1 VLEEPIVQLLILLL
15 AAVVVVAV
23 FQRLRIPST
32 LGYLLVGVAL
42 GPYTPG
48 PVIEGHQLRL
58 IAEFGIV
65 FLLFTIGLSYS
76 LPQIRALRSQVFTLG
91 TGQVVLTTAVVGL
104 AAWYAGLPPVAAFVV
119 GAVFAQSSTTVIS
132 RQLAE
137 QGEEHSRHGRLGT
150 AMSVFQDVTA
160 VPFVIVIPALGIA
173 AGTGGAIGSTML
185 WAMVKALLAFAIVF
199 VVGRWILRPLFHAVA
214 GSRSAEL
221 FTLTVLLVS
230 LAAGWTTAELGLSM
244 AFGAFL
250 AGMMLGETEFR
261 HQVEAAIRP
270 FRDVLL
276 GLFFVGIGMLF
287 DLRALPDI
295 WLAAVAGALVLL
307 LVKIVLVA
315 GLVRAAGIEMVTAWR
330 TGLLLAVGGEF
341 GFALLAIALAAGV
354 IADATGQIALAS
366 VLLSIVLAPLLIR
379 HNHAIATRLAPAN
392 GERSDEAPA
401 ATAAGL
407 AAALSGHVIIC
418 GYGRIGQSIANFLD
432 EENIP
437 YVALDLDA
445 SRVREAHLAGEPVY
459 YGDAS
464 ERAVLES
471 VGIANARL
479 LVISHHDLSAALG
492 VLDVVRNVRPG
503 LPVMVRATD
512 ESQVDKLRAAGA
524 VEVVPETL
532 EAALMITAH
541 VLLLL
546 DVPLARVLRRIQEQ
560 RTGRY
565 QLLKEFIRGDAPYL
579 DEGAPAAER
588 VHPVV
593 LPERSGAVGKS
604 IGELELPG
612 VTVTALVRSG
622 ERHLDPPVDTRLA
635 SGDVL
640 VLFGRDADVLCAEDK
655 LLGR

>member
-104 AAWYAGLPPVAAFVV
+104 AAWYAGLPPAAAFVV

-173 AGTGGAIGSTML
+173 AGTEGAIGSTML

-295 WLAAVAGALVLL
+295 WLAAVAGALFLM

-315 GLVRAAGIEMVTAWR
+315 GLVRAAGTETVTAWR

-432 EENIP
+432 EEDIR

-492 VLDVVRNVRPG
+492 VLDVVRSVRPG

-579 DEGAPAAER
+579 DEGAPAVER

-622 ERHLDPPVDTRLA
+622 ERHLDPSVDTRVEP
-635 SGDVL
+635 GDVL
-640 VLFGRDADVLCAEDK
+640 VLFGRDADVLSAEDT

>member
-104 AAWYAGLPPVAAFVV
+104 AAWYAGLPPAAAFVV

-160 VPFVIVIPALGIA
+160 VPFVIVIPALGVA
-173 AGTGGAIGSTML
+173 AGTEGAIGSTML

-295 WLAAVAGALVLL
+295 WLAAVAGALFLM

-315 GLVRAAGIEMVTAWR
+315 GLVRAAGTETVTAWR

-432 EENIP
+432 EEDIR

-492 VLDVVRNVRPG
+492 VLDVVRSVRPG

-579 DEGAPAAER
+579 DEGAPAVER

-622 ERHLDPPVDTRLA
+622 ERHLDPSVDTRVEP
-635 SGDVL
+635 GDVL
-640 VLFGRDADVLCAEDK
+640 VLFGRDADVLSAEDT

>member
-1 VLEEPIVQLLILLL
+1 MLEQPIVQLLILLL
-15 AAVVVVAV
+15 AAVVVVALL
-23 FQRLRIPST
+23 QRLRVPST
-32 LGYLLVGVAL
+32 LGYLLVGVVL

-48 PVIEGHQLRL
+48 PVIEGHELRL

-65 FLLFTIGLSYS
+65 FLLFTIGLNFS
-76 LPQIRALRSQVFTLG
+76 LPQIRALRNQVFALG
-91 TGQVVLTTAVVGL
+91 TGQVVLTTAAVGV
-104 AAWYAGLPPVAAFVV
+104 AAWLAGLPAAAAFVV

-132 RQLAE
+132 RQLSE

-160 VPFVIVIPALGIA
+160 VPFVIVIPALGVA
-173 AGTGGAIGSTML
+173 AGAESIGSTL
-185 WAMVKALLAFAIVF
+185 GWAVLKALLALGIVF
-199 VVGRWILRPLFHAVA
+199 VVGRRVLRPAFHAVA
-214 GSRSAEL
+214 QSRSAEL

-276 GLFFVGIGMLF
+276 GLFFVGVGMLF
-287 DLRALPDI
+287 DLRSLPDI
-295 WLAAVAGALVLL
+295 WLAAVGGALVLM
-307 LVKIVLVA
+307 LVKIVVVA
-315 GLVRAAGIEMVTAWR
+315 GLVRAAGIETMTAWQ

-341 GFALLAIALAAGV
+341 GFAVLAIALGAGV
-354 IADATGQIALAS
+354 IADTTGQVALAS
-366 VLLSIVLAPLLIR
+366 VILSIVLAPLLIR
-379 HNHAIATRLAPAN
+379 HNHAIAAWLTPARGHHSDDAPV
-392 GERSDEAPA
+392 
-401 ATAAGL
+401 ATSAGL
-407 AAALSGHVIIC
+407 AASLSGHVIIC
-418 GYGRIGQSIANFLD
+418 GYGRIGQSIANFL
-432 EENIP
+432 EEEQIA

-464 ERAVLES
+464 DRTVLES

-479 LVISHHDLSAALG
+479 LVIGHHDLPAALA
-492 VLDVVRNVRPG
+492 VLDAVRNLRPG

-512 ESQVDKLRAAGA
+512 ESQVDKLRTAGA
-524 VEVVPETL
+524 TEVVPETL

-541 VLLLL
+541 ALLLL

-579 DEGAPAAER
+579 DEDAPTVER

-593 LPERSGAVGKS
+593 LPERGIAVGRT

-612 VTVTALVRSG
+612 VTVTALVRKG
-622 ERHLDPPVDTRLA
+622 QRQLDPLPGTRLEP
-635 SGDVL
+635 GDVL
-640 VLFGRDADVLCAEDK
+640 VLFGPDADVHRAEHS
-655 LLGR
+655 LLGG

>member
-1 VLEEPIVQLLILLL
+1 MLEQPIVQLLILLL

-23 FQRLRIPST
+23 FQRLHVPST
-32 LGYLLVGVAL
+32 LGYLLVGVVL
-42 GPYTPG
+42 GPFTPG

-65 FLLFTIGLSYS
+65 FLLFTIGLNFS
-76 LPQIRALRSQVFTLG
+76 LPQIRALRNQVFALG

-104 AAWYAGLPPVAAFVV
+104 LAWFAGLPPAAAFVI

-132 RQLAE
+132 SQLAE
-137 QGEEHSRHGRLGT
+137 QGEDHSRHGRLST

-160 VPFVIVIPALGIA
+160 VPFVIMIPALGIA
-173 AGTGGAIGSTML
+173 AGTESIGSTMA
-185 WAMVKALLAFAIVF
+185 WAALKALLAFAIVF
-199 VVGRWILRPLFHAVA
+199 VVGRWVLRPAFHAVA
-214 GSRSAEL
+214 ESRSAEL

-287 DLRALPDI
+287 DLRTLPDI
-295 WLAAVAGALVLL
+295 WLAAVGGALVLM
-307 LVKIVLVA
+307 LVKILLAA
-315 GLVRAAGIEMVTAWR
+315 GLVRASGIEAITAWQ

-341 GFALLAIALAAGV
+341 GFALLAIALTAGA

-366 VLLSIVLAPLLIR
+366 VLLSIVAGAAADPSQPC
-379 HNHAIATRLAPAN
+379 HSGPPHTAH
-392 GERSDEAPA
+392 GESPDAAPA
-401 ATAAGL
+401 ATTAGP

-432 EENIP
+432 DEDIP

-464 ERAVLES
+464 
-471 VGIANARL
+471 
-479 LVISHHDLSAALG
+479 
-492 VLDVVRNVRPG
+492 
-503 LPVMVRATD
+503 
-512 ESQVDKLRAAGA
+512 
-524 VEVVPETL
+524 
-532 EAALMITAH
+532 TA
-541 VLLLL
+541 
-546 DVPLARVLRRIQEQ
+546 PCSSRWASSM
-560 RTGRY
+560 
-565 QLLKEFIRGDAPYL
+565 RG
-579 DEGAPAAER
+579 
-588 VHPVV
+588 
-593 LPERSGAVGKS
+593 
-604 IGELELPG
+604 
-612 VTVTALVRSG
+612 
-622 ERHLDPPVDTRLA
+622 
-635 SGDVL
+635 
-640 VLFGRDADVLCAEDK
+640 FW
-655 LLGR
+655 

>member
-1 VLEEPIVQLLILLL
+1 MLEEPIVQLLILLL

-104 AAWYAGLPPVAAFVV
+104 AAWYAGLPPAAAFVV

-173 AGTGGAIGSTML
+173 AGTEGAIGSTML

-295 WLAAVAGALVLL
+295 WLAAVAGALFLM

-315 GLVRAAGIEMVTAWR
+315 GLVRAAGTETVTAWR

-432 EENIP
+432 EEDIR

-492 VLDVVRNVRPG
+492 VLDVVRSVRPG

-579 DEGAPAAER
+579 DEGAPAVER

-622 ERHLDPPVDTRLA
+622 ERHLDPSVDTRVEP
-635 SGDVL
+635 GDVL
-640 VLFGRDADVLCAEDK
+640 VLFGRDADVLSAEDT

>member
-1 VLEEPIVQLLILLL
+1 MLEQPIVQLLILLL

-23 FQRLRIPST
+23 FQRLHVPST
-32 LGYLLVGVAL
+32 LGYLLVGVVL

-65 FLLFTIGLSYS
+65 FLLFTIGLNFS
-76 LPQIRALRSQVFTLG
+76 LPQIRALRDQVFVLG

-104 AAWYAGLPPVAAFVV
+104 AAWLAGLPPAAAFVV

-137 QGEEHSRHGRLGT
+137 QGEDHSRHGRLGT

-173 AGTGGAIGSTML
+173 AGSESIGTTMG
-185 WAMVKALLAFAIVF
+185 WAVLKALLAFGIVF
-199 VVGRWILRPLFHAVA
+199 GVGRWLLRPAFHAVA
-214 GSRSAEL
+214 ESRSAEL

-250 AGMMLGETEFR
+250 AGMVLGETEFR

-276 GLFFVGIGMLF
+276 GLFFIGIGMLF
-287 DLRALPDI
+287 DLRSLPDI
-295 WLAAVAGALVLL
+295 WLAAFGGALALM
-307 LVKIVLVA
+307 LVKTVLVA
-315 GLVRAAGIEMVTAWR
+315 GIVRASGIETITAWQ

-341 GFALLAIALAAGV
+341 GFALLAIALGAGV
-354 IADATGQIALAS
+354 IADTTGQVVLAS

-379 HNHAIATRLAPAN
+379 HSHAITAWLTPAS
-392 GERSDEAPA
+392 GHRSDEATA
-401 ATAAGL
+401 ATSAGL
-407 AAALSGHVIIC
+407 ASVLSGHVVIC

-432 EENIP
+432 EEGIP

-464 ERAVLES
+464 DRSVLES
-471 VGIANARL
+471 VGIAKARL
-479 LVISHHDLSAALG
+479 LVIGHHDLPAALA
-492 VLDVVRNVRPG
+492 VLEAVRNLRPG

-524 VEVVPETL
+524 TEVVPETL

-541 VLLLL
+541 ALLLL
-546 DVPLARVLRRIQEQ
+546 DVPMARILRRIREQ

-565 QLLKEFIRGDAPYL
+565 QLLREFIRGDAAFL
-579 DEGAPAAER
+579 DEDAPVAER

-593 LPERSGAVGKS
+593 LPGHSGAVGRT
-604 IGELELPG
+604 IGDLELPG
-612 VTVTALVRSG
+612 VTVTALVRQG
-622 ERHLDPPVDTRLA
+622 ERHLDPPATTRLEP
-635 SGDVL
+635 GDVL
-640 VLFGRDADVLCAEDK
+640 VLFGADVDVRRAEDS

>member
-1 VLEEPIVQLLILLL
+1 VLEQPIVQLLILLL

-32 LGYLLVGVAL
+32 LGYLLVGVVL

-48 PVIEGHQLRL
+48 PVVEGHQLRL

-65 FLLFTIGLSYS
+65 FLLFTIGLNFS
-76 LPQIRALRSQVFTLG
+76 LPQIRALRSQVFVLG
-91 TGQVVLTTAVVGL
+91 TGQVVLTTAVVGI
-104 AAWYAGLPPVAAFVV
+104 AAWLAGLPAAAAFVV

-132 RQLAE
+132 RQLTE
-137 QGEEHSRHGRLGT
+137 QGEENSRHGRLGT

-173 AGTGGAIGSTML
+173 AGAGSIGTTMG
-185 WAMVKALLAFAIVF
+185 WAVLKALLAFAIVF
-199 VVGRWILRPLFHAVA
+199 GVGRWVLRPAFHAVA
-214 GSRSAEL
+214 ESRSAEL

-250 AGMMLGETEFR
+250 AGMVLGETEFR

-287 DLRALPDI
+287 DLRSLPDI
-295 WLAAVAGALVLL
+295 WLAAVGGALVLM

-315 GLVRAAGIEMVTAWR
+315 GLVRFSGIDTMTAWR

-341 GFALLAIALAAGV
+341 GFAVLAIALGAGV
-354 IADATGQIALAS
+354 IADATGQVALAS

-379 HNHAIATRLAPAN
+379 HNHTIAAWLTPSR
-392 GERSDEAPA
+392 GQRSDDAPA
-401 ATAAGL
+401 ATSAGL
-407 AAALSGHVIIC
+407 AANLSAHVIIC

-432 EENIP
+432 EEEIP

-459 YGDAS
+459 YGDATD
-464 ERAVLES
+464 RAVLES

-479 LVISHHDLSAALG
+479 LVIGHHDLPAALA
-492 VLDVVRNVRPG
+492 VLDAVRTLRPG

-524 VEVVPETL
+524 TEVVPETL

-541 VLLLL
+541 ALLLL
-546 DVPLARVLRRIQEQ
+546 DVPLARVLRRIQQQ

-579 DEGAPAAER
+579 DEDAPAVER

-593 LPERSGAVGKS
+593 LLERSSAVGKT
-604 IGELELPG
+604 IGALELPG
-612 VTVTALVRSG
+612 VTVTALVRKG
-622 ERHLDPPVDTRLA
+622 ERHLDPPASTRLEP
-635 SGDVL
+635 GDVL
-640 VLFGRDADVLCAEDK
+640 VLFGSDADVQRSEDA

>member
-1 VLEEPIVQLLILLL
+1 
-15 AAVVVVAV
+15 
-23 FQRLRIPST
+23 
-32 LGYLLVGVAL
+32 
-42 GPYTPG
+42 
-48 PVIEGHQLRL
+48 
-58 IAEFGIV
+58 
-65 FLLFTIGLSYS
+65 
-76 LPQIRALRSQVFTLG
+76 
-91 TGQVVLTTAVVGL
+91 
-104 AAWYAGLPPVAAFVV
+104 
-119 GAVFAQSSTTVIS
+119 
-132 RQLAE
+132 
-137 QGEEHSRHGRLGT
+137 
-150 AMSVFQDVTA
+150 MSVFQDVTA
-160 VPFVIVIPALGIA
+160 VPFVIVIPALGVA
-173 AGTGGAIGSTML
+173 AGTEGAIGSTML

-295 WLAAVAGALVLL
+295 WLAAVAGALFLM

-315 GLVRAAGIEMVTAWR
+315 GLVRAAGTETVTAWR

-432 EENIP
+432 EEDIR

-492 VLDVVRNVRPG
+492 VLDVVRSVRPG

-579 DEGAPAAER
+579 DEGAPAVER

-622 ERHLDPPVDTRLA
+622 ERHLDPSVDTRVEP
-635 SGDVL
+635 GDVL
-640 VLFGRDADVLCAEDK
+640 VLFGRDADVLSAEDT